1 MDKYNK
7 FLKKFKDARTPTW
20 FWNGKYPLSLSKEL
34 INDLENFS
42 ENEKTNCRICI
53 HTNPEELCQ
62 VMLIVERKGMNIPPH
77 FHKNKSD
84 FVFVL
89 KGEMEFYTF
98 DKSSG
103 SNDVKNLLPYN
114 GFKSPPGMVHAIGI
128 KSEKC
133 TYLETSTGPFIKDE
147 DAIYPSWAHEWHKK
161 FYMI

>member
-1 MDKYNK
+1 
-7 FLKKFKDARTPTW
+7 
-20 FWNGKYPLSLSKEL
+20 
-34 INDLENFS
+34 
-42 ENEKTNCRICI
+42 
-53 HTNPEELCQ
+53 
-62 VMLIVERKGMNIPPH
+62 
-77 FHKNKSD
+77 
-84 FVFVL
+84 
-89 KGEMEFYTF
+89 MEFYTF

-103 SNDVKNLLPYN
+103 NNDVKNFLPYN